1 MSSFKLR
8 QELLSDAGLTIAS
21 DRERRLTDIDPL
33 TGENWEGTQRHNKH
47 MDFIYRV
54 AAADV
59 DPAPTGENTSDTAID
74 KIKDLVRRVSVGEIS
89 PMLAEHYLRPLMV
102 LIDLTEL
109 AEIKAMLIKANLDLN
124 LNNNRGK

>member
-1 MSSFKLR
+1 MHRFYR
-8 QELLSDAGLTIAS
+8 FY
-21 DRERRLTDIDPL
+21 RFYRLQGANATFGQFGQFGENIKQL

-59 DPAPTGENTSDTAID
+59 DPAPPGENTSDTAID

-109 AEIKAMLIKANLDLN
+109 QEVKAMLIKANLN
-124 LNNNRGK
+124 LDKQQ